1 MSSVLRN
8 FMEAYKAVHNPEAKE
23 EFYASRDSLSD
34 LDFSLI
40 NEEELNDI
48 CEEIVQ
54 ELFDEGYDVTGVDL
68 IVDGMLSEAKV
79 TYGSDTD
86 SPRAMKVK
94 AMKSGLKGAMD
105 KVKSKASTG
114 AVKTYGAYRTAKV
127 AAQDKARRTSQTAK
141 NMSAQTARA
150 AVDAKAKAKS
160 GIKGMLKKAAEKVS
174 SGAQKV
180 AKRMSEGAKPDYL
193 DFDKDGN
200 EKESMKKALKDKKK
214 GGKCPKC
221 GKDPC
226 ECDNKMEEG
235 YKELP
240 KNKMFRKAGNLGREA
255 ISTPIDPE
263 KRQKAYDRSKKIVKT
278 LNKANEEVSFSET
291 ELKKFE
297 EIVNSWT
304 D

>member
-8 FMEAYKAVHNPEAKE
+8 FMEAYTAVHNPEAKE
-23 EFYASRDSLSD
+23 EFYASRDSLSE

-54 ELFDEGYDVTGVDL
+54 ELFEEGCNVTDVDL

-94 AMKSGLKGAMD
+94 AMKTGLKGAMD

-150 AVDAKAKAKS
+150 AMDAKAKAKS

-200 EKESMKKALKDKKK
+200 KKEPMKKALKDKKK
-214 GGKCPKC
+214 HGMKGHKC
-221 GKDPC
+221 DDD
-226 ECDNKMEEG
+226 CDEKMEEG
-235 YKELP
+235 YGTGAAMIRGGGKPKKKETQDQIDKRL
-240 KNKMFRKAGNLGREA
+240 MLGKHSPA
-255 ISTPIDPE
+255 V
-263 KRQKAYDRSKKIVKT
+263 KYANMKKESVQ
-278 LNKANEEVSFSET
+278 FSEA
-291 ELKKFE
+291 ELARIQ
-297 EIVNSWT
+297 EIVNSWI

>member
-8 FMEAYKAVHNPEAKE
+8 FMEAYTAVHNPEAKE
-23 EFYASRDSLSD
+23 EFYASRDSLSE

-54 ELFDEGYDVTGVDL
+54 ELFEEGCNVTDVDL

-94 AMKSGLKGAMD
+94 AMKTGLKSAMA
-105 KVKSKASTG
+105 KAKSKASSG

-200 EKESMKKALKDKKK
+200 KKEPMKKALKDKKK
-214 GGKCPKC
+214 HGMKGHKC
-221 GKDPC
+221 DDD
-226 ECDNKMEEG
+226 CDEKMEEG
-235 YKELP
+235 YGTGAAMIRGGGKPKKKETQDQIDKRL
-240 KNKMFRKAGNLGREA
+240 MLGKHSPA
-255 ISTPIDPE
+255 V
-263 KRQKAYDRSKKIVKT
+263 KYANMKKESVQ
-278 LNKANEEVSFSET
+278 FSEA
-291 ELKKFE
+291 ELARIQ
-297 EIVNSWT
+297 EIVNSWI

>member
-8 FMEAYKAVHNPEAKE
+8 FMEAYTAVHNPEAKE
-23 EFYASRDSLSD
+23 EFYASRDSLSE

-54 ELFDEGYDVTGVDL
+54 ELFEEGCNVTDVDL

-94 AMKSGLKGAMD
+94 AIKTGLKGAMD

-193 DFDKDGN
+193 DFDKDRN
-200 EKESMKKALKDKKK
+200 KKESMKKALEDKKK
-214 GGKCPKC
+214 HGMKGHKC
-221 GKDPC
+221 DDD
-226 ECDNKMEEG
+226 CDEKMEEG

-240 KNKMFRKAGNLGREA
+240 KNKMFRKAGNLGREVVSP
-255 ISTPIDPE
+255 STTDE
-263 KRQKAYDRSKKIVKT
+263 KRQKSYDRSKKIVKT

-297 EIVNSWT
+297 EIVNSWI

>member
-8 FMEAYKAVHNPEAKE
+8 FMEAYTAVHNPEAKE
-23 EFYASRDSLSD
+23 EFYASRDSLSE

-54 ELFDEGYDVTGVDL
+54 ELFEEGCNVTDVDL

-94 AMKSGLKGAMD
+94 AMKTGLKSAMA
-105 KVKSKASTG
+105 KVKSKASSG

-200 EKESMKKALKDKKK
+200 KKEPMKKALKDKKK
-214 GGKCPKC
+214 HGMKGHKC
-221 GKDPC
+221 DDD
-226 ECDNKMEEG
+226 CDEKMEEG
-235 YKELP
+235 YGTGAAMIRGGGKPKKKETQDQIDKRL
-240 KNKMFRKAGNLGREA
+240 MLGKHSPA
-255 ISTPIDPE
+255 V
-263 KRQKAYDRSKKIVKT
+263 KYANMKKESVQ
-278 LNKANEEVSFSET
+278 FSEA
-291 ELKKFE
+291 ELARIQ
-297 EIVNSWT
+297 EIVNSWI